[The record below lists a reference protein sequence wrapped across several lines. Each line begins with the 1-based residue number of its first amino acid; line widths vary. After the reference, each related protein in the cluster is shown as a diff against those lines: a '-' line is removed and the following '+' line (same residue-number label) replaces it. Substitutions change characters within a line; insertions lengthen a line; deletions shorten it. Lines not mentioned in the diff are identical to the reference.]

1 MSENSGGPLGDG
13 EIASPAEESDELQ
26 EAMAEAARSSQ
37 PAADELR
44 KKNEQLRAMLDDS
57 AARAA
62 QTQERLKDTHER
74 LLRTAAEFDNF
85 RKRVQKEKEDLRKFA
100 VESLLKDFLPV
111 ADNLE
116 RALDHA
122 EEHDLRQVIEGVRLV
137 QKMLVDA
144 LGKHGIV
151 AFSAVGQP
159 FDPNLH
165 EALMQQESDKP
176 GGTVVSEMAR
186 GYKLHDRLVRPAAVV
201 VARPRA
207 AASPPS
213 QETPASATP
222 APSEEDGQ

>member
-1 MSENSGGPLGDG
+1 MSENSDGPLGDG
-13 EIASPAEESDELQ
+13 EIASPEE
-26 EAMAEAARSSQ
+26 EAAGMAEAARAPRQ
-37 PAADELR
+37 PGEELAR
-44 KKNEQLRAMLDDS
+44 KAEQLRAMLDDS
-57 AARAA
+57 TSRAA

-85 RKRVQKEKEDLRKFA
+85 RKRVQKEKDELRKFA

-137 QKMLVDA
+137 QKMLGDA

-159 FDPNLH
+159 FDPNVH

-176 GGTVVSEMAR
+176 AGTVVSEMAR
-186 GYKLHDRLVRPAAVV
+186 GYKLHERLVRPAAVV
-201 VARPRA
+201 VAGPGA
-207 AASPPS
+207 AARPS
-213 QETPASATP
+213 AQEAAPASTP
-222 APSEEDGQ
+222 VSSQGDE